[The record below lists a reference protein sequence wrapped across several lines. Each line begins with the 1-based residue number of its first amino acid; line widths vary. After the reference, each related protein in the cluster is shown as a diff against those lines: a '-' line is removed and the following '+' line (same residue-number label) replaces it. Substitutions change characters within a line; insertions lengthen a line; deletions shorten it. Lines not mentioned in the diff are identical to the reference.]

1 LPQEGERMSTLPTA
15 KGLASGVATSS
26 LALSLP
32 IAVVVVACAG
42 AVGIGVEGALASG
55 MSGAP
60 GDLVATE
67 TPAVPTLHPLT
78 ELLKLVVAA
87 AIGAVVMAVHR
98 RYPGDRA
105 LSRSLAQAQVLLC
118 VAGALMMI
126 IIGNSLARAL
136 GIAGGA
142 TIIRFR
148 TPVEDPKD
156 TTVLFV
162 LLGLGMASGLGSF
175 AVAGLGAAFLCLC
188 LVLLDFIGERRPR
201 SMILEMV
208 AAGPEFPTAYVNRL
222 LAAYR
227 IRCEPREVDTGK
239 KASVTYLC
247 TLDADT
253 PLQRLSEQLMDVEAG
268 GLKSVIWEAPK
279 KP

>member
-1 LPQEGERMSTLPTA
+1 MSDLQTA
-15 KGLASGVATSS
+15 IEA
-26 LALSLP
+26 
-32 IAVVVVACAG
+32 AG
-42 AVGIGVEGALASG
+42 GTISN
-55 MSGAP
+55 
-60 GDLVATE
+60 
-67 TPAVPTLHPLT
+67 PLL
-78 ELLKLVVAA
+78 EVLKLVVAA
-87 AIGAVVMAVHR
+87 LLGAIVMTVHR
-98 RYPGDRA
+98 RYPGDKA
-105 LSRSLAQAQVLLC
+105 LTRSLAQAQVLLC

-156 TTVLFV
+156 TTVLFL

-188 LVLLDFIGERRPR
+188 LVLLDFVGERKQRT
-201 SMILEMV
+201 MILEMV
-208 AAGPEFPTAYVNRL
+208 ARGDVFPTEYVNRL

-227 IRCEPREVDTGK
+227 IRYEPREVEHGK
-239 KASVTYLC
+239 KATLRYHCYL
-247 TLDADT
+247 DPDT

-268 GLKSVIWEAPK
+268 GLKSVVWEQPRRE
-279 KP
+279 